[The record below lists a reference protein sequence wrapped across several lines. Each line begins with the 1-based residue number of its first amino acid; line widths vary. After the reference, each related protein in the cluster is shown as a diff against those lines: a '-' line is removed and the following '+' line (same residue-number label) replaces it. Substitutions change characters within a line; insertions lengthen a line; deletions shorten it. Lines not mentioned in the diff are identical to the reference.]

1 MQMHRLDNKSL
12 VPFMEEARPE
22 WVACRWISV
31 NGLSWDVIRL
41 LGNDKGLHRLA
52 IEDLVTVPRQIGIRI
67 IHIVSLF
74 SRLFSDLRVVSLLIE
89 ICFGT
94 YSTSSLKARKSH

>member
-52 IEDLVTVPRQIGIRI
+52 IEDLVRFDW
-67 IHIVSLF
+67 F
-74 SRLFSDLRVVSLLIE
+74 STMSRCV
-89 ICFGT
+89 T
-94 YSTSSLKARKSH
+94 Q